1 MKRFILFLFLLSVGL
16 QDVFAQT
23 EFLITNN
30 PKKPKSGRKILF
42 PKSDGSLYEK
52 ASDGTVKPIGLRTVN
67 TAPANA
73 NDTGQTGD
81 IYSGASGTYLCVAP
95 NTWVKLATDSFAGTP
110 DLTTY
115 VDDNTFFMVGTNL
128 KVGISLRFGGA
139 LYHFSNAA
147 GTKNYINSKFLTGR
161 AAGVS
166 FYSDPEPYTVSG
178 YTAAAGFENASWNPV
193 QDGDA
198 GNNPAPVLSYSFD
211 GATDTFHII
220 SRPLQWKFTGG
231 LVETTV
237 LINSYYT
244 VMDDDKTLKCRFVVT
259 VDRGV
264 MNVPGRANETPF
276 VYLTRDLNELVAYT
290 GVAPWTGGATSVPTY
305 NYTAFGAAN
314 TAAIF
319 EPTEKWVW
327 LHDGSGNGVGV
338 VNLDF
343 DDNWTVTKYLNEVD
357 GALDNSNP
365 CMIVQQTSTYTDT
378 GVYSF
383 EKTMYLV
390 LGSAA
395 ETRAF
400 AVANH

>member
-1 MKRFILFLFLLSVGL
+1 M
-16 QDVFAQT
+16 A
-23 EFLITNN
+23 EFLITAN
-30 PKKPKSGRKILF
+30 PKTPKSGRKKLF
-42 PKSDGSLYEK
+42 PASDGAWYEK
-52 ASDGTVKPIGLRTVN
+52 DSTGTVKPIGLRSVD
-67 TAPANA
+67 TAPSDA
-73 NDTGQTGD
+73 NDTGQIGD

-95 NTWVKLATDSFAGTP
+95 NSWIKLATDSFAGTS

-115 VDDNTFFMVGTNL
+115 VDSNTFYMVGTNL
-128 KVGISLRFGGA
+128 KVGISLNKGGA
-139 LYHFSNAA
+139 LAHFSNAA
-147 GTKNYINSKFLTGR
+147 GTKNYINTADTGR
-161 AAGVS
+161 YAGVS
-166 FYSDPEPYTVSG
+166 FYSDPEPYTVPG
-178 YTAAAGFENASWNPV
+178 YTAAAGFDNASWNPV
-193 QDGDA
+193 QAGDA
-198 GNNPAPVLSYSFD
+198 GNNGAPVLPGYSFD
-211 GATDTFHII
+211 GATDTFHIQ

-264 MNVPGRANETPF
+264 MNVPGRADETPF
-276 VYLTRDLNELVAYT
+276 VYLTRDLNELVSYT
-290 GVAPWTGGATSVPTY
+290 GVAPWTNGATSVPTY
-305 NYTAFGAAN
+305 SFTAFGVAN

-338 VNLDF
+338 INFDF
-343 DDNWTVTKYLNEVD
+343 SDNWTITKYLDEVD
-357 GALDNSNP
+357 GAVTGSNP
-365 CMIVQQTSTYTDT
+365 TMIVQQTDTYTDT

-390 LGSAA
+390 LGTSA

-400 AVANH
+400 ALANH

>member
-1 MKRFILFLFLLSVGL
+1 MKKYRRSGILETKTKPT
-16 QDVFAQT
+16 T
-23 EFLITNN
+23 ETN
-30 PKKPKSGRKILF
+30 K
-42 PKSDGSLYEK
+42 GSK
-52 ASDGTVKPIGLRTVN
+52 G
-67 TAPANA
+67 
-73 NDTGQTGD
+73 GD
-81 IYSGASGTYLCVAP
+81 IYSNDDGTFLCIGDRWLRLQTLPFEPETGIEGKPSIKTFVE
-95 NTWVKLATDSFAGTP
+95 
-110 DLTTY
+110 
-115 VDDNTFFMVGTNL
+115 DNMFFMVGENL
-128 KVGISLRFGGA
+128 KVGISLNKGGVLA
-139 LYHFSNAA
+139 HFSNAA
-147 GTKNYINSKFLTGR
+147 GTKNYINTKDTGR
-161 AAGVS
+161 YAGVS
-166 FYSDPEPYTVSG
+166 FYSDPEPYTVDG

-193 QDGDA
+193 QAGDA
-198 GNNPAPVLSYSFD
+198 GNNGAPVLAGYTFD
-211 GATDTFHII
+211 GATDTFHIQ

-264 MNVPGRANETPF
+264 MNVPGRADETPF

-305 NYTAFGAAN
+305 GNTAFGEAN

-338 VNLDF
+338 INFDF
-343 DDNWTVTKYLNEVD
+343 ADNWTITKYLAEVD
-357 GALDNSNP
+357 GAVTGSNP
-365 CMIVQQTSTYTDT
+365 AMIVQQTDTYTDT

>member
-1 MKRFILFLFLLSVGL
+1 M
-16 QDVFAQT
+16 
-23 EFLITNN
+23 
-30 PKKPKSGRKILF
+30 P
-42 PKSDGSLYEK
+42 
-52 ASDGTVKPIGLRTVN
+52 
-67 TAPANA
+67 
-73 NDTGQTGD
+73 
-81 IYSGASGTYLCVAP
+81 
-95 NTWVKLATDSFAGTP
+95 
-110 DLTTY
+110 
-115 VDDNTFFMVGTNL
+115 
-128 KVGISLRFGGA
+128 
-139 LYHFSNAA
+139 
-147 GTKNYINSKFLTGR
+147 
-161 AAGVS
+161 
-166 FYSDPEPYTVSG
+166 G

-198 GNNPAPVLSYSFD
+198 GNNPAPVLPGYSFD
-211 GATDTFHII
+211 GATDTFHIQ

-290 GVAPWTGGATSVPTY
+290 GGAPWTGGATSVPTY
-305 NYTAFGAAN
+305 GNTAFGVAN

-338 VNLDF
+338 INLDF
-343 DDNWTVTKYLNEVD
+343 EDNWTITKYLDEVD
-357 GALDNSNP
+357 GSSDNSNP
-365 CMIVQQTSTYTDT
+365 TMIVQQTSTYTDT